1 MRLFGSLDFSNLWTF
16 FLFSG
21 GTLCSGFKYIVS
33 ILFFLVKPG
42 DLERIFNIAEKES
55 RVFLNC
61 SKLRKRDN
69 LANGKDL
76 KKGF

>member
-1 MRLFGSLDFSNLWTF
+1 MFGL
-16 FLFSG
+16 
-21 GTLCSGFKYIVS
+21 KYIVS